1 MFPTVYRVYL
11 VYQKYISDI
20 NPSDPSAGFNYGL
33 RFGVNEQI
41 QYIADHVDRTAALE
55 KDFPLKVQSL
65 TDSLSVLGVF
75 ASIGASSVAF
85 SASLTP
91 VTGYACDP
99 ISQTTCF
106 ARVSGAPCASAAQCR
121 SASCS
126 GGVCGGDYDL
136 PSPTLYIY
144 GFSDTVMTRTQLS
157 YFETG
162 LPSIMELAELG
173 VPSVKATLFY
183 ASSRKQF
190 HGYGYAFGFA
200 TPVGVNASS
209 VWTRLGDSMFR
220 NLFNYHTIESHG
232 GVAITTRYTLR
243 LDHYPLA
250 CYASAPAGTV
260 LTPITCGE
268 GCPGCELGDACAF
281 DADCASFSCSAAGRC
296 DAPTADGNG
305 TLKRTLYIPAALLVL
320 ATLLTA

>member
-1 MFPTVYRVYL
+1 VH
-11 VYQKYISDI
+11 QKYISNI
-20 NPSDPSAGFNYGL
+20 NPTDPPEGFNYGL

-41 QYIADHVDRTAALE
+41 QYIADHVDRTAALAE
-55 KDFPLKVQSL
+55 SFPLKVQSL
-65 TDSLSVLGVF
+65 TASLSGLGIF

-144 GFSDTVMTRTQLS
+144 GFSDTVMTRAKLAF
-157 YFETG
+157 FEAG
-162 LPSIMELAELG
+162 LPDIMALAEVGL
-173 VPSVKATLFY
+173 PALNATVFY
-183 ASSRKQF
+183 ASSRKQY

-200 TPVGVNASS
+200 TPAGLNAGH
-209 VWTRLGDSMFR
+209 VWARMNDARLRD
-220 NLFNYHTIESHG
+220 LFNYNIVEPQG
-232 GVAITTRYTLR
+232 GVPTTTRFTQR

-250 CYASAPAGTV
+250 CYDVPPGYATTGTA
-260 LTPITCGE
+260 LTATSCGA
-268 GCPGCELGDACAF
+268 GCPGCELGDPCALDTDCESF
-281 DADCASFSCSAAGRC
+281 GCSDAGQCRSLSAENGQAAAAASWG
-296 DAPTADGNG
+296 
-305 TLKRTLYIPAALLVL
+305 VL
-320 ATLLTA
+320 ALVMVLTTMQIA